1 MCPVELI
8 DGRPDPRP
16 TKVGPITNSKGRVS
30 VLDPAPGSS
39 PAPTA
44 VKLAPSSY
52 LLLGLI
58 RLGFASGYAIKKAAE
73 ISTQVL
79 WPTSLAHIYPEL
91 GRLHEAGLLARRAE
105 PRGARKRSAYA
116 LTAAGE
122 AALQA
127 WLSEPEIAPTKLRN
141 ESFLRLYFAD
151 ALPLPDQLALVRRAA
166 ELERDHAAQMRG
178 FLALRA
184 PADPGAR
191 FPALTARYGIGIFD
205 FSARWLDRLAD
216 QLEAAAARRPA
227 PEPPPP
233 PAARQSVPIKLTPSS
248 YLILAWVRLG
258 AGSGY
263 AIRQA
268 AEVSTQA
275 FWPTSFAQLYPQLGD
290 LHRAGLL
297 DRRDDPDGGR
307 HRSAY
312 SITERGSAALIGWL
326 RSPHLAPS
334 QMRNEGMLRLFFADA
349 LVPAEQLDLLAR
361 VRAKNKRR
369 SAGFAAELLPL
380 AELVGQEQGVR
391 YPAIMAHFGVDMWR
405 YGAGAMARLQR
416 KLESD

>member
-8 DGRPDPRP
+8 DGRPNPRP

-30 VLDPAPGSS
+30 VLDPAPGE
-39 PAPTA
+39 PPPLAGT
-44 VKLAPSSY
+44 KLTPSSY

-58 RLGFASGYAIKKAAE
+58 GLGFASGYAIKKAAE

-91 GRLHEAGLLARRAE
+91 GRLHEAGLLARHAD
-105 PRGARKRSAYA
+105 PQGARKRSAYT
-116 LTAAGE
+116 LTDAGE
-122 AALQA
+122 AALGA
-127 WLSEPEIAPTKLRN
+127 WLAEPEIAPTKLRN

-151 ALPLPDQLALVRRAA
+151 ALPVPEQVALIRRAA
-166 ELERDHAAQMRG
+166 QLERDHAAQMRG
-178 FLALRA
+178 FLALQA

-205 FSARWLDRLAD
+205 FSARWLDRLGD
-216 QLEAAAARRPA
+216 QLEAAAKRPVVA
-227 PEPPPP
+227 QTPPPGHP
-233 PAARQSVPIKLTPSS
+233 SVPIKLTPSS

-268 AEVSTQA
+268 AEVSTQG

-297 DRRDDPDGGR
+297 ERRDDPDGGR
-307 HRSAY
+307 ERSAY
-312 SITERGSAALIGWL
+312 SITERGSAALIAWL
-326 RSPHLAPS
+326 RSTHLAPS
-334 QMRNEGMLRLFFADA
+334 QMRNEGMLRLFFADDLA
-349 LVPAEQLDLLAR
+349 PAEQLDLLAR

-380 AELVGQEQGVR
+380 AELVESEQGVR

-405 YGAGAMARLQR
+405 YGANAMARLQR
-416 KLESD
+416 RLESD

>member
-8 DGRPDPRP
+8 DGRPNPRP

-30 VLDPAPGSS
+30 VLDPAPGEPPR
-39 PAPTA
+39 PAGT
-44 VKLAPSSY
+44 KLTPSSY

-58 RLGFASGYAIKKAAE
+58 GLGFASGYAIKKAAE

-91 GRLHEAGLLARRAE
+91 GRLHEAGLLARHSD
-105 PRGARKRSAYA
+105 PQGARKRSAYT

-122 AALQA
+122 ATLIA
-127 WLSEPEIAPTKLRN
+127 WLNEPEISPTRLRN

-151 ALPLPDQLALVRRAA
+151 ALPLPDQLALVRHAA
-166 ELERDHAAQMRG
+166 QVEHDHAAQMRG
-178 FLALRA
+178 FEDLRA
-184 PADPGAR
+184 PADPDGAR
-191 FPALTARYGIGIFD
+191 FPVLAARYGAGILGA
-205 FSARWLDRLAD
+205 SARWLDRLGD
-216 QLEAAAARRPA
+216 QLEAAAKRPVVA
-227 PEPPPP
+227 QTPPPGHP
-233 PAARQSVPIKLTPSS
+233 SVQIKLTPSS

-275 FWPTSFAQLYPQLGD
+275 FWPTSFAQLYPQLGE

-307 HRSAY
+307 ERSAY
-312 SITERGSAALIGWL
+312 SITERGSAALIAWL
-326 RSPHLAPS
+326 RSTHLAPS

-349 LVPAEQLDLLAR
+349 LAPAEQLDLLAR

-380 AELVGQEQGVR
+380 AELVGSEQDVR

-405 YGAGAMARLQR
+405 YGASAMARLQR
-416 KLESD
+416 RLGAD